1 MKSEVKRLNL
11 TCHKLSNKFR
21 SKRLDMLQVFGK
33 SKIFIGHL
41 NKLNKFLKSEIQKTN
56 ADLQLSKA
64 LTKSIKTTSI
74 L

>member
-1 MKSEVKRLNL
+1 
-11 TCHKLSNKFR
+11 
-21 SKRLDMLQVFGK
+21 MLQVFGK